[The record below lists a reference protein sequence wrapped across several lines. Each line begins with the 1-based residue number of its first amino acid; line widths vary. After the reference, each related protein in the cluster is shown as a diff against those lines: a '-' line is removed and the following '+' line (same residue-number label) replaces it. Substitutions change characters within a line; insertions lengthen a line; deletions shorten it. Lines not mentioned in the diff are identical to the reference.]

1 MLATPWGSLRVHRWL
16 APDDPRAPHDHPW
29 GFATLVV
36 RGGYRDVAPGRP
48 DDHLRAPALRFRR
61 AEHAHTVVPDEG
73 GAWTVM
79 VTGRKR
85 RAWGFH
91 HGGRFHKA
99 NRWFRRYGHHPC
111 D

>member
-1 MLATPWGSLRVHRWL
+1 MI
-16 APDDPRAPHDHPW
+16 
-29 GFATLVV
+29 

-48 DDHLRAPALRFRR
+48 DDVLRAPAFRIRR
-61 AEHAHTVVPDEG
+61 AEHQHTVVPFVG

-79 VTGRKR
+79 VTGSKR
-85 RAWGFH
+85 RVWGFW